1 MNQKVKKGND
11 YMKNLILTQEQAEGI
26 LTYIESLEAL
36 KNSTM
41 SVIAINREDQEK
53 LMKASIESST
63 ASGYYKRDLD
73 VLREFIARKR
83 RAFFKCALTQRITFL
98 ESRDYEFTKTT
109 DFKL

>member
-1 MNQKVKKGND
+1 
-11 YMKNLILTQEQAEGI
+11 MKNLILTQEQAEGI

-73 VLREFIARKR
+73 VLREFIAKKDERFLNALLR
-83 RAFFKCALTQRITFL
+83 R
-98 ESRDYEFTKTT
+98 E
-109 DFKL
+109 